1 MQDVTIDITIQRI
14 IRKYHLIYIFI
25 YCLLLEM
32 REIINSKTDESMIL
46 DRLMKLTGTFMTLFT
61 ELKDIKT
68 IC

>member
-1 MQDVTIDITIQRI
+1 
-14 IRKYHLIYIFI
+14 
-25 YCLLLEM
+25 M

-46 DRLMKLTGTFMTLFT
+46 DRLMKLTGTFMTLFA